1 MMSSVA
7 LNMEAPLSDSA
18 ISRPPEASYQDE
30 YYRASSELLGN
41 LYLKSEWAGTQKTG
55 WVDFAIPSEKWII
68 ECVRD
73 GYKLKE
79 HIERFQGTGK
89 YGTWINRQEV
99 DDFILI
105 DFRRSIPRK
114 KRGMFSLSFI
124 SSHPVLS
131 FHTSHFTHAS
141 WNLGMAW
148 LFHVVFKDDF
158 SSYTVYDS
166 NCDVVP
172 GESQIAL
179 LK

>member
-1 MMSSVA
+1 MFSFSVLRMMSSVA

-18 ISRPPEASYQDE
+18 ISRPLEASYQDE

-89 YGTWINRQEV
+89 YRTWINHQEV

-105 DFRRSIPRK
+105 DFRRSTPRK
-114 KRGMFSLSFI
+114 KRGMFLFSFI
-124 SSHPVLS
+124 
-131 FHTSHFTHAS
+131 
-141 WNLGMAW
+141 
-148 LFHVVFKDDF
+148 F
-158 SSYTVYDS
+158 SSSPVIPHFS
-166 NCDVVP
+166 LCSLIVEFRNGVAIPCRI
-172 GESQIAL
+172 QR
-179 LK
+179 